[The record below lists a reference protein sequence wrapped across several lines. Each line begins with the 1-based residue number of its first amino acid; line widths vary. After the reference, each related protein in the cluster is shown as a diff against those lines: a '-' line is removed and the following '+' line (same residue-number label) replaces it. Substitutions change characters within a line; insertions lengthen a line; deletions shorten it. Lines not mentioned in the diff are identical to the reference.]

1 MLIINGWLSDAD
13 TIISPHFNQ
22 RPCEEIRLLVI
33 HNISLPP
40 NQFNADS
47 QTDYISDLFV
57 GKLDCSHDPYFK
69 GLVGLEVSAHC
80 LITRSG
86 RVKQYVSFLD
96 RAWHAGRSS
105 YQGITNCNDYSIGI
119 ELEGSDRIPYTD
131 AQYDAL
137 IRLTKTLMVEYP
149 KISIPSIVGH
159 SDIAP
164 NRKSDPGVAFDWIRF
179 RKSL

>member
-57 GKLDCSHDPYFK
+57 GMLDCSHDPYFK

-86 RVKQYVSFLD
+86 RVKQYAKLF
-96 RAWHAGRSS
+96 G
-105 YQGITNCNDYSIGI
+105 
-119 ELEGSDRIPYTD
+119 
-131 AQYDAL
+131 
-137 IRLTKTLMVEYP
+137 
-149 KISIPSIVGH
+149 
-159 SDIAP
+159 
-164 NRKSDPGVAFDWIRF
+164 
-179 RKSL
+179 